1 MIRHAWIVLTIAL
14 VVSPNISAAAE
25 ARARP
30 HPVGHPSSVEGTA
43 SWYGWRQHGRRMAD
57 GQPFHALGSAAASP
71 VLPLGS
77 RVKVTNLTNH
87 RAAWVTIQDREP
99 ATRGRVVDV
108 SLGTARALG
117 MEKQGLTKV
126 RLEVSKERAAGSDHA
141 RAASR
146 RRAYHATR
154 GAHGVTDH
162 HGRRDADLLSHT
174 RAEAGPGVRR
184 HRVRQRNPKSAG
196 HMSS

>member
-1 MIRHAWIVLTIAL
+1 MIRHAWIVMTIAL
-14 VVSPNISAAAE
+14 VVSLNMSAAAE

-43 SWYGWRQHGRRMAD
+43 SWYGWRQHGRPMAD
-57 GQPFHALGSAAASP
+57 GQPFHALSSAAASP

-117 MEKQGLTKV
+117 MENQGLTKV
-126 RLEVSKERAAGSDHA
+126 RLEVSKERAAGRGYA
-141 RAASR
+141 LGASR
-146 RRAYHATR
+146 RRADHVSR
-154 GAHGVTDH
+154 GSHGAATDH
-162 HGRRDADLLSHT
+162 RGRGDTD
-174 RAEAGPGVRR
+174 PGVRH
-184 HRVRQRNPKSAG
+184 HRALATKILKNAG
-196 HMSS
+196 HVRA